1 VLARRSPPLFRAA
14 PAILTLILALA
25 LLVGVSGCGEVAV
38 SSVGTPL
45 NRLTVYSSLPMQG
58 PTAKISRQV
67 ENGEKLALAQAGG
80 RVGRLKIGYASLDD
94 ANPQTGEW
102 SPEITDTNAKIAAQD
117 TGTIAYLGDWDSAAS
132 AVSLPLINAAG
143 ILQVSPA
150 SPYEGLTSSLDAGQD
165 EPERFYL
172 TGQRTFGR
180 LMPSDAV
187 QAAAQVRLMRR
198 LRVRRLYVVDDQ
210 DPFNLP
216 LAAIVAEDAQR
227 ARIAVLSED
236 GVDTVGTTEFG
247 GEVHK
252 IVESGAQA
260 VFFSGQPNAGAVAL
274 WQQLH
279 AADPRL
285 RLLGPSALTEGPFAA
300 QIGAAG
306 AEAFLTTPAL
316 PTTLYP
322 ASAQA
327 VLGDYGR
334 RFGEPA
340 GPYALYG
347 YEAMSVV
354 LAAIHRAGR
363 HGDDRQAVIKQFFAT
378 RDRDSVL
385 GRYSMLPSGET
396 TLSRFAVDRVAHRRL
411 VFWRALEVG

>member
-1 VLARRSPPLFRAA
+1 MTRALARRSPTISRAA
-14 PAILTLILALA
+14 PAVLALA
-25 LLVGVSGCGEVAV
+25 LLAGASGCGEVAV
-38 SSVGTPL
+38 SSVGIPP

-58 PTAKISRQV
+58 PIAPISREI

-80 RVGRLKIGYASLDD
+80 RVGRFKIGYASLDD
-94 ANPQTGEW
+94 ASPQTGEW
-102 SPEITDTNAKIAAQD
+102 SPEITETNARTAAQD
-117 TGTIAYLGDWDSAAS
+117 TDTIAYLGDWDSAAS

-150 SPYEGLTSSLDAGQD
+150 SPYQGLTSSLDAGQD

-172 TGQRTFGR
+172 TGRRTFGR

-187 QAAAQVRLMRR
+187 QAAAQIGLMHR
-198 LRVRRLYVVDDQ
+198 LRVRRVYVVDDQ

-216 LAAIVAEDAQR
+216 LAAIVAEDAKR
-227 ARIAVLSED
+227 AHIAVLGEE
-236 GVDTVGTTEFG
+236 GVDTIGTTEYG

-252 IVESGAQA
+252 ILESGAQA

-279 AADPRL
+279 AADPHL
-285 RLLGPSALTEGPFAA
+285 RLLGPSGLTEGPFAA

-316 PTTLYP
+316 PTRLYP
-322 ASAQA
+322 ASAQV
-327 VLGDYGR
+327 VLGEYGR
-334 RFGEPA
+334 RFGEAP

-363 HGDDRQAVIKQFFAT
+363 HGNERMAVVKQFFAT
-378 RDRDSVL
+378 RGRDSVL
-385 GRYSMLPSGET
+385 GRYSVLPGGET
-396 TLSRFAVDRVAHRRL
+396 TLSRFAVDRVAHGRL
-411 VFWRALEVG
+411 VFWRALEVR